1 MTHGKQHTNHG
12 YICRNFLEYF
22 LIGLVKLIK
31 LWKER
36 GISQILEFLFPS
48 VLFSP
53 TPACRLALGSL
64 EDHEYEYFG
73 GVLLGVRQL
82 IQNHLRDVQ
91 GKFHDQF
98 QSLEIEIQRRDDL
111 IAHLQ
116 NRINE
121 LEGRGDHVMTPIGE
135 VDREIASSDSST
147 TGSSIELPFMV
158 SSVSVICV
166 AVS

>member
-1 MTHGKQHTNHG
+1 M
-12 YICRNFLEYF
+12 
-22 LIGLVKLIK
+22 
-31 LWKER
+31 
-36 GISQILEFLFPS
+36 
-48 VLFSP
+48 
-53 TPACRLALGSL
+53 
-64 EDHEYEYFG
+64 
-73 GVLLGVRQL
+73 GVRQL

-91 GKFHDQF
+91 GQFHDQF

-135 VDREIASSDSST
+135 VDREMGSSNTSS

-158 SSVSVICV
+158 SSVSVHL
-166 AVS
+166 